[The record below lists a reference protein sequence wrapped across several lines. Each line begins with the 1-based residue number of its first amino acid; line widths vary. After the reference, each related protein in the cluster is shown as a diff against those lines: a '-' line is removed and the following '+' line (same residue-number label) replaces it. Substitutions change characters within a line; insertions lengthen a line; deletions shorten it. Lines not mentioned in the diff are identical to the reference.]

1 MVITAFFVIFIL
13 AAVLTKL
20 IKISVKVISKIV
32 LIGGVL
38 ILIYFL
44 IQTGEN
50 ENAFEWIKQLLPQ
63 IGGTLITYI
72 GKAIAV
78 IKNCV
83 HSVIQFIEQLISGGV
98 Y

>member
-1 MVITAFFVIFIL
+1 MVIIAFFIILLL

-44 IQTGEN
+44 ILSGKNDDT
-50 ENAFEWIKQLLPQ
+50 FEWINQLLPQ

-72 GKAIAV
+72 EKGITF
-78 IKNCV
+78 IKTYV
-83 HSVIQFIEQLISGGV
+83 HSIVQFIERLISGGV